1 MPVASLILE
10 MTSLPFFAFRKAL
23 VPKANTSSAFHSS
36 SLFLKFL
43 SASTAR
49 ATPVGIILLR
59 ERVPVRIGV
68 GGLNQNT
75 IIPTGVA
82 RAVEALKNFKNK
94 LDEWKA
100 DEVFAFGTSALRN
113 AKNGSEVISKIKE
126 ATGIETKII
135 SGDEEAL
142 YIYEGVNLAL
152 NLGKEKSLI
161 MDIGGGSVE
170 FIIGNGEEIFLKQN
184 F

>member
-1 MPVASLILE
+1 MKVAIIDMGTNTFHL
-10 MTSLPFFAFRKAL
+10 L
-23 VPKANTSSAFHSS
+23 VAQLQKNHYE
-36 SLFLKFL
+36 
-43 SASTAR
+43 
-49 ATPVGIILLR
+49 ILLR

-161 MDIGGGSVE
+161 YHR
-170 FIIGNGEEIFLKQN
+170 
-184 F
+184 